1 MKRKQFTEEQIIGIL
16 RMHAAGA
23 KPADLCR
30 QHGISETTLYNWLRV
45 GTLRGYRMGALWRI
59 ARVDL
64 DAFIAAGRNVP
75 AQESPHVL
83 P

>member
-1 MKRKQFTEEQIIGIL
+1 MEDSQFMTVAEV
-16 RMHAAGA
+16 AAE
-23 KPADLCR
+23 LNVN
-30 QHGISETTLYNWLRV
+30 ETTLYNWLRV

-75 AQESPHVL
+75 EAAPEVIHVV

>member
-1 MKRKQFTEEQIIGIL
+1 MEDSQFMTVAEV
-16 RMHAAGA
+16 AAE
-23 KPADLCR
+23 LNVN
-30 QHGISETTLYNWLRV
+30 ETTLYNWLRV

-75 AQESPHVL
+75 AQEPPHVL

>member
-1 MKRKQFTEEQIIGIL
+1 MEDSQFMTVAEV
-16 RMHAAGA
+16 AAE
-23 KPADLCR
+23 LNVN
-30 QHGISETTLYNWLRV
+30 ETTIYNWLRV
-45 GTLRGYRMGALWRI
+45 GTLRGYWMGFLWRI

-75 AQESPHVL
+75 AQEPT

>member
-1 MKRKQFTEEQIIGIL
+1 MEDSQFMTVAEVATEL
-16 RMHAAGA
+16 NVN
-23 KPADLCR
+23 
-30 QHGISETTLYNWLRV
+30 ETTLYYWLRV

-75 AQESPHVL
+75 AQENPHSEKEQGES
-83 P
+83 

>member
-1 MKRKQFTEEQIIGIL
+1 MEDSQFMTVAEV
-16 RMHAAGA
+16 AAE
-23 KPADLCR
+23 LNVN
-30 QHGISETTLYNWLRV
+30 ETTLYNWLRV

-75 AQESPHVL
+75 APEVPHVL

>member
-1 MKRKQFTEEQIIGIL
+1 MEDSQFMTVAEV
-16 RMHAAGA
+16 AAE
-23 KPADLCR
+23 LNVN
-30 QHGISETTLYNWLRV
+30 ETTLYNWLRV

>member
-1 MKRKQFTEEQIIGIL
+1 MEDSQFMTVAEV
-16 RMHAAGA
+16 AAE
-23 KPADLCR
+23 LNVN
-30 QHGISETTLYNWLRV
+30 ETTLYNWLRV

-75 AQESPHVL
+75 AQEVPHVL

>member
-1 MKRKQFTEEQIIGIL
+1 MEDSQFMTVAEV
-16 RMHAAGA
+16 AAE
-23 KPADLCR
+23 LNVN
-30 QHGISETTLYNWLRV
+30 ETTLYSWLRV

-75 AQESPHVL
+75 AQEPPHVL

>member
-1 MKRKQFTEEQIIGIL
+1 MEDSQFMTVAEVATEL
-16 RMHAAGA
+16 NVN
-23 KPADLCR
+23 
-30 QHGISETTLYNWLRV
+30 ETTLYYWLRV

-75 AQESPHVL
+75 AQEQPHVL

>member
-1 MKRKQFTEEQIIGIL
+1 MEDSQFMTVAEV
-16 RMHAAGA
+16 AAE
-23 KPADLCR
+23 LNVN
-30 QHGISETTLYNWLRV
+30 ETTIYNWLRV
-45 GTLRGYRMGALWRI
+45 GTLRGYRMGFLWRI

-75 AQESPHVL
+75 EAASEVPHVL

>member
-1 MKRKQFTEEQIIGIL
+1 MEDSHFMTVAEV
-16 RMHAAGA
+16 AAE
-23 KPADLCR
+23 LNVN
-30 QHGISETTLYNWLRV
+30 ETTLYNWLRV

-75 AQESPHVL
+75 EAAPEVIHVV

>member
-1 MKRKQFTEEQIIGIL
+1 MENSQFLTVAEVATEL
-16 RMHAAGA
+16 NAN
-23 KPADLCR
+23 
-30 QHGISETTLYNWLRV
+30 ETTLYYWLRV

-75 AQESPHVL
+75 AQEQPHVL

>member
-1 MKRKQFTEEQIIGIL
+1 MEDSQFMTVAEV
-16 RMHAAGA
+16 AAE
-23 KPADLCR
+23 LNVN
-30 QHGISETTLYNWLRV
+30 ETTLYNWLRV

-75 AQESPHVL
+75 AQEQPHVL

>member
-1 MKRKQFTEEQIIGIL
+1 MEDSQFMTVAEV
-16 RMHAAGA
+16 AAE
-23 KPADLCR
+23 LNVN
-30 QHGISETTLYNWLRV
+30 ETTLYNWLRV
-45 GTLRGYRMGALWRI
+45 GTLSGYRMGALWRI

-75 AQESPHVL
+75 EAAPEVIHVV